1 MSRPRIT
8 LKLATS
14 LDGKIAL
21 SNGQSEWITGEKAR
35 AEGRKIR
42 GAHDAI
48 CIGANTA
55 VLDNPQLTTRE
66 GDLPDPMRVIFDS
79 HIRLKPETNLAQ
91 TANDVAVVLFCAAG
105 VQGSAAAKALS
116 DLGVQIAPLPV
127 TSAGLDIHAALAGL
141 WQLGVRSL
149 LLEGG
154 GLLTASFV
162 AAGVIDRIE
171 WFRAP
176 MILGGDGRDGVGPLG
191 LDRMDGVTR
200 LSRASLREIGEDIW
214 ETYERAEL
222 TGGAA

>member
-21 SNGQSEWITGEKAR
+21 ANGESEWITGEKAR
-35 AEGRKIR
+35 AEGRKMR
-42 GAHDAI
+42 GGHDAI
-48 CIGANTA
+48 CVGANTA

-66 GDLPDPMRVIFDS
+66 GDLPDPMRVVFDS
-79 HIRLKPETNLAQ
+79 QIRLLPDTNLAQ
-91 TANDVAVVLFCAAG
+91 TAQAVPVVLFCAAG
-105 VQGSAAAKALS
+105 NEHGESAQTLTKLGVKVLPLPMTTGGLEIEAALS
-116 DLGVQIAPLPV
+116 
-127 TSAGLDIHAALAGL
+127 GL
-141 WQLGVRSL
+141 WHIGVRSL

-162 AAGVIDRIE
+162 KADVIDRIE

-191 LDRMDGVTR
+191 LNSMSAVNRLTR
-200 LSRASLREIGEDIW
+200 ISAREIGDDMW
-214 ETYERAEL
+214 ETYE
-222 TGGAA
+222 